1 MEKILLQQRA
11 FFASDATKPYAFR
24 LAQLKKLKLLIQ
36 EHQQAI
42 IDALYADLHKGEFE
56 AYTTEVGFN
65 LRSLGHAIKALKSWM
80 KPVRHRGE
88 IFLPFT
94 KAFVQPE
101 PKGNILLIG
110 PFNYPFQLV
119 LEPLIGAIAAGNT
132 AIIKP
137 SEYTPRTEAILE
149 TIINKHFDPKYLY
162 VVKGDAKVTTE
173 LLTLRFDHIFFTGS
187 TRVGQI
193 VYEAASKHL
202 TPVTLELGGKSPTI
216 IDETANLRVAAE
228 RIAFAKF
235 TNAGQTC
242 IAPDYLY
249 VQESVKKDFIKA
261 LGDVIKHRYSNL
273 ESFGRIVNDRH
284 YQRLQ
289 LLIDPK
295 KVVIESKANA
305 KDKYLGP
312 TVMDKVEWQDKVMQ
326 EEIFGPILPIL
337 SFKKI
342 EDVIQVLKT
351 KEKPLALYLFS
362 ENKQTQQRVWQ
373 SLSFGNGAINDALMQ
388 VATTH
393 LPFGGVGQA
402 GFGSY
407 HGKYSFIT
415 FSHQKSYLKKST
427 KIDVPIAYPPYDQA
441 KLNIIKKLI
450 K

>member
-24 LAQLKKLKLLIQ
+24 LAQLKKLKQLIQ
-36 EHQQAI
+36 QHQQAI
-42 IDALYADLHKGEFE
+42 TDALYADLHKGEFE

-65 LRSLGHAIKALKSWM
+65 LRSLGHAIKVLKSWM

-88 IFLPFT
+88 IFLPFA

-119 LEPLIGAIAAGNT
+119 IEPLIGAIAAGNT

-312 TVMDKVEWQDKVMQ
+312 TVMDHVQWQDKVMQ

-337 SFKKI
+337 SFKTI
-342 EDVIQVLKT
+342 DEVIQVLKT

-427 KIDVPIAYPPYDQA
+427 KIDIPIAYPPYDQS

>member
-1 MEKILLQQRA
+1 MEKILESQRR

-24 LAQLKKLKLLIQ
+24 LMQLKKLKQLLIQ
-36 EHQQAI
+36 HQQSI
-42 IDALYADLHKGEFE
+42 IDALYADLHKGPFE

-65 LRSLGHAIKALKSWM
+65 IRSIGHTIQQLKKWM
-80 KPVRHRGE
+80 QPKRYQGE
-88 IFLPFT
+88 IFLPFA

-119 LEPLIGAIAAGNT
+119 IEPLIGAIAAGNT

-137 SEYTPRTEAILE
+137 SEFTPKTEAIIE
-149 TIINKHFDPKYLY
+149 KIINQNFDSSYLY

-173 LLTLRFDHIFFTGS
+173 LLKLRFDHIFFTGS

-193 VYEAASKHL
+193 VYEAAAKFL

-216 IDETANLRVAAE
+216 IDETANLKVAAE

-242 IAPDYLY
+242 IAPDYIY
-249 VQESVKKDFIKA
+249 VHASIKDAFLKAFQSVIQKRYLDKKA
-261 LGDVIKHRYSNL
+261 
-273 ESFGRIVNDRH
+273 FGRIVSDRH
-284 YQRLQ
+284 YQRLIS
-289 LLIDPK
+289 LIDTSKVAFQPK
-295 KVVIESKANA
+295 SNPEERYI
-305 KDKYLGP
+305 GP
-312 TVMDKVEWQDKVMQ
+312 TILTNVTWQDKVMQ

-337 SFKKI
+337 TFTKI
-342 EDVIQVLKT
+342 DEVIQILKG

-362 ENKQTQQRVWQ
+362 ENKNTQRQVWS

-388 VATTH
+388 VATSQ
-393 LPFGGVGQA
+393 LPFGGVGQS

-407 HGKYSFIT
+407 HGIHSFMT
-415 FSHQKSYLKKST
+415 FSHQKSYIKKST
-427 KIDVPIAYPPYDQA
+427 KIDVPIAYPPYDKT
-441 KLNIIKKLI
+441 KLTIIKKI
-450 K
+450 MK